1 MKQKI
6 LKMAFALAMGI
17 ISSAAFATSVE
28 VTTGQSAKYWV
39 NSARYASTEGS
50 ADVAYYNPA
59 GTAFMD
65 RGIYFSLSSQSL
77 YIPYDQT
84 FAMSAAG
91 FHESYSQDKPVISIP
106 NFYLVD
112 SLGKQGMGNL
122 SIFFNAGIIG
132 GGGNLGWDGTSGVAA
147 LGFATA
153 ANVNALAGAAS
164 YLTKTDIDYDASAGM
179 YQIGAGA
186 AYSLNDLVSL
196 SGGVRYVIARKSIS
210 FDGRYT
216 FANANGTLPASWTL
230 DVDYETELDAD
241 GYCFIFGVD
250 VKPLKDLNIG
260 IKFETET
267 GLRYKYNEKKNTAS
281 DSVSNTVAPGVES
294 NLAATDGT
302 KTDANLPAILAVG
315 VEYNITNDLMASAS
329 SVFYFM
335 DKTDM
340 DGVEDFYNTGYDFTI
355 GTTYKV
361 MDDLKIGCSVNY
373 TTTGAKDRY
382 YKADDQLLTAGTNP
396 PLDSV
401 YISGGTTYNVTP
413 NLDITGS
420 IAWIHYLPKDVT
432 TSGGFDVKYKKEAY
446 FLALEAGYK
455 I

>member
-6 LKMAFALAMGI
+6 LKTTIALAMVI

-39 NSARYASTEGS
+39 NSARYASTDNS

-59 GTAFMD
+59 GTAFID
-65 RGIYFSLSSQSL
+65 KGIYFSLSSQTL

-84 FAMSAAG
+84 CAMPAAG
-91 FHESYSQDKPVISIP
+91 FQESYSQDKPIISIP

-112 SLGKQGMGNL
+112 SLGKQGMGNMA
-122 SIFFNAGIIG
+122 IFFNAGIIG
-132 GGGNLGWDGTSGVAA
+132 GGGNLGWDGTAGAAA

-153 ANVNALAGAAS
+153 ANVNTMAGAAS
-164 YLTKTDIDYDASAGM
+164 SLVKTDIDFDASAGM

-186 AYSLNDLVSL
+186 AYSLNNFVSF

-210 FDGRYT
+210 LDGRYS
-216 FANANGTLPASWTL
+216 FANMNATLPASWTL
-230 DVDYETELDAD
+230 DVDYETELAAD
-241 GYCFIFGVD
+241 GYCFIFGAD

-267 GLRYKYNEKKNTAS
+267 GLRYKYDDKKNSAS
-281 DSVSNTVAPGVES
+281 DSVGDSIAPGVES
-294 NLAATDGT
+294 KLAATDGT
-302 KTDANLPAILAVG
+302 KTDANLPAIFAIG

-335 DKTDM
+335 DKADM
-340 DGVEDFYNTGYDFTI
+340 DGVEDFYNTGYDLTI

-361 MDDLKIGCSVNY
+361 MDDFKIGCSVNY
-373 TTTGAKDRY
+373 TTTGAKDKY
-382 YKADDQLLTAGTNP
+382 YKADDQMMTVSTNP

-413 NLDITGS
+413 DLDITGS
-420 IAWIHYLPKDVT
+420 IAWIHYLPEDVT
-432 TSGGFDVKYKKEAY
+432 TSGGFDVKYEKEAY
-446 FLALEAGYK
+446 FIALEAGYK